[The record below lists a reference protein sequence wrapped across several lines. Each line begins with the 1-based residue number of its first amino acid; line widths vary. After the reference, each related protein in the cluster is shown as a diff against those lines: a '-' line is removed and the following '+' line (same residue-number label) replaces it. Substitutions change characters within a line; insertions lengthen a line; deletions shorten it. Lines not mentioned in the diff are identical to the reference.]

1 MVPGRLVQF
10 LKRSGPAD
18 PALRAQ
24 TKQKIFSAEE
34 ANIYRRL
41 KERFHLFLRMVTL
54 HLPKSRRLA
63 VCLDSGLVHA

>member
-18 PALRAQ
+18 PALRAR
-24 TKQKIFSAEE
+24 TKQKVFSAEE

-41 KERFHLFLRMVTL
+41 KDRFLCFCAWLRYIHRNL
-54 HLPKSRRLA
+54 
-63 VCLDSGLVHA
+63 SG